1 MKLLGC
7 IKASVCLPDL
17 QASILCLLLWE
28 NVYHSALFTQL
39 IPWHSSSGEWHTFHL
54 FNAAVGSLKP
64 SCAMDNSCYYLPILW
79 YIIVLDA
86 FEEFCSLWSPTGETN
101 VLTVR
106 PRGNVLLGRRWHWFW
121 SCRQGYY
128 ITRQWARL
136 MSATLACPKRSC
148 YFSLLLTAIPKWSL
162 RWKPLKY
169 SICRLSVRVWSWRRL
184 LRARRMTSLVCS
196 TVSKTVAPGPPA
208 PTNQEPGKLIH
219 LDVSLTL
226 MTTFECFI
234 TIFPLLLDKICII
247 IYFLCWFPFED
258 IA

>member
-121 SCRQGYY
+121 SCRQGYL
-128 ITRQWARL
+128 ITRPWAWL
-136 MSATLACPKRSC
+136 MSPILRTPVRGEREKGRWRLKRPTGLPIGIDRFIWQFQTIQPLRGQHKKSLKT
-148 YFSLLLTAIPKWSL
+148 YFQI
-162 RWKPLKY
+162 
-169 SICRLSVRVWSWRRL
+169 
-184 LRARRMTSLVCS
+184 
-196 TVSKTVAPGPPA
+196 
-208 PTNQEPGKLIH
+208 N
-219 LDVSLTL
+219 
-226 MTTFECFI
+226 
-234 TIFPLLLDKICII
+234 II
-247 IYFLCWFPFED
+247 VLG
-258 IA
+258 